1 MDSDHGKCPMVV
13 VVPADSESAVLR
25 VMAQSDDVV
34 AAAAASSSVLSVMQS
49 SKPRHSGESHCS
61 LQRVANTGEEVIEVL
76 LERAPEIDALF
87 PIFQSIAKTVYLSI
101 IYVL

>member
-1 MDSDHGKCPMVV
+1 MVV

-25 VMAQSDDVV
+25 VMAQSDVV

-61 LQRVANTGEEVIEVL
+61 LQRVANTGEDVKEVL